1 MYPGKVTDHDVDLLA
16 RIAGEIYCQYHNY
29 KVLFEGYDGDKP
41 RYGDIAPN
49 ALGYL
54 GSALKE
60 HVILQVCKLSDP
72 LRDHRGNE
80 NLSIQF
86 FVQHAYFGD
95 SLAKRKLECLGEKL
109 ETFGKKLRPA
119 RDKIISHFDRK
130 TIHDGKPLGA
140 AEPEEWSKYWSNLEQ
155 FVEILYQG
163 YFNEPLH
170 IRSAAATTDAAIL
183 RGILEERA
191 ANPGVPLP
199 LPLPPEVQ

>member
-1 MYPGKVTDHDVDLLA
+1 MCLTKVTHHDVDRLA
-16 RIAGEIYCQYHNY
+16 RIAGWGYCQYHNY
-29 KVLFEGYDGDKP
+29 KVLFDGYDGNKP
-41 RYGDIAPN
+41 RYENIAPN

-54 GSALKE
+54 ASALKE

-86 FVQHAYFGD
+86 FVKHAEFSD
-95 SLAKRKLECLGEKL
+95 PVAKHKLERLAEKL

-140 AEPEEWSKYWSNLEQ
+140 AEPEEWKGYWFDLEQ
-155 FVEILYQG
+155 FVEILYER
-163 YFNEPLH
+163 YFNTTLD
-170 IRSAAATTDAAIL
+170 IRQPQRPQMPRFSA
-183 RGILEERA
+183 EY
-191 ANPGVPLP
+191 
-199 LPLPPEVQ
+199 